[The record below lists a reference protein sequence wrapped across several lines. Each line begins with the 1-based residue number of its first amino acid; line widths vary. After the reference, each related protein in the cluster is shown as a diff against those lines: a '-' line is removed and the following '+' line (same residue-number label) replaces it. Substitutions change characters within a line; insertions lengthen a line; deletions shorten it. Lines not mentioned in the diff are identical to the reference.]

1 MQVNLTKKD
10 FSDSIRYA
18 SYIQS
23 ALLTDLND
31 FKSSFP
37 DSFVFY
43 KPRDIVSGDFYWM
56 QRRGNRIAVV
66 AADCTGHGVP
76 GAFMS
81 IMGINFLNQVMAQNI
96 PEAHKAM
103 NRLREYVMKA
113 LHQNG
118 SENEQKDGM
127 DMSLCIFDLDT
138 KYLEFCGANSSVI
151 YIQQGQLKIIKG
163 NRMPIG
169 VSPVEEESFTSHKI
183 PFNQIDNLYLFT
195 DGYPDQFGGYNYKK
209 LKFKG
214 FKKILQNAAN
224 LDFPEQMNYLE
235 SEFRLWKR
243 HFDQIDDVL
252 VIGIGLESFK
262 K

>member
-1 MQVNLTKKD
+1 MPVNLTKKD

-23 ALLTDLND
+23 ALLPDLD
-31 FKSSFP
+31 EFKFLFPQSFI
-37 DSFVFY
+37 FY
-43 KPRDIVSGDFYWM
+43 RPKDVVSGDFYWM
-56 QRRGNRIAVV
+56 KQKGSRLAVV

-81 IMGINFLNQVMAQNI
+81 IMGINFLNQVFAQGI
-96 PEAHKAM
+96 PEANKAM
-103 NRLREYVMKA
+103 NRLREFVMKA

-118 SENEQKDGM
+118 RENEQKDGM

-138 KYLEFCGANSSVI
+138 KNMEFCGANSHVI
-151 YIQQGQLKIIKG
+151 YMKQDQLYVLKG

-169 VSPVEEESFTSHKI
+169 VSPIEEESFKSHKI
-183 PFNQIDNLYLFT
+183 PFSEIDKLYLFS

-214 FKKILQNAAN
+214 FKQILQDASAM
-224 LDFPEQMNYLE
+224 DFDNQKTYMEN
-235 SEFRLWKR
+235 EFRSWQR
-243 HFDQIDDVL
+243 YYDQIDDVL